1 MWGLQR
7 VYVIAHRCGRLVHA
21 VVGASPTSSTESQSH
36 ATASARERVPLSFPS
51 GSGSAAS
58 FPAGSCGLLQTG
70 SVLAVNGTFRLRQL
84 RGDQDEQLP
93 LNSLWDLL
101 EVNLLLADSVL
112 SALWV
117 T

>member
-1 MWGLQR
+1 MPLLPHERECHSPSLQGQGQLLHS
-7 VYVIAHRCGRLVHA
+7 Y
-21 VVGASPTSSTESQSH
+21 
-36 ATASARERVPLSFPS
+36 
-51 GSGSAAS
+51 
-58 FPAGSCGLLQTG
+58 AGSCGLLQTG

-101 EVNLLLADSVL
+101 EVNLLLADPVL

-117 T
+117 S